1 MQILQQKEDTR
12 IFSLLQYGLL
22 KAKLALLQTGEGVRG
37 SRIISVA
44 TQGASRTVV
53 GIG

>member
-12 IFSLLQYGLL
+12 IFSLLQCGLL
-22 KAKLALLQTGEGVRG
+22 EAKLALLQTRDGVRG
-37 SRIISVA
+37 SQIMSVA
-44 TQGASRTVV
+44 TPGASRTVV